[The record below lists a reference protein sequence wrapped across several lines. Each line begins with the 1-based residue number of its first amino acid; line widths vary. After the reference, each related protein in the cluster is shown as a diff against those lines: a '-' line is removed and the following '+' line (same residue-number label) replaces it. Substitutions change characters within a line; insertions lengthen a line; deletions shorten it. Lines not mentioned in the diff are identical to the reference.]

1 MKYPLHLDN
10 FQIGIVALFLFIIV
24 ALFMSRGFLEK
35 ALSEKDA
42 KGEDVPSHKRVI
54 AFCFMLTVAFCE
66 LFHTFKQEKFDFQ
79 HLVAFLITMLLYSG
93 IATVAQVMSIWK
105 GNSSSITVEEKKT
118 ATTTVENKT
127 N

>member
-1 MKYPLHLDN
+1 MRIPIQLDT
-10 FQIGIVALFLFIIV
+10 FQTGIGILSLFVIL
-24 ALFMSRGFLEK
+24 ALFMSRAFLIK

-42 KGEDVPSHKRVI
+42 NGEDVPSHKRVI

-79 HLVAFLITMLLYSG
+79 HLVAFLVTMLLYSG

-118 ATTTVENKT
+118 ATTTVETK
-127 N
+127 